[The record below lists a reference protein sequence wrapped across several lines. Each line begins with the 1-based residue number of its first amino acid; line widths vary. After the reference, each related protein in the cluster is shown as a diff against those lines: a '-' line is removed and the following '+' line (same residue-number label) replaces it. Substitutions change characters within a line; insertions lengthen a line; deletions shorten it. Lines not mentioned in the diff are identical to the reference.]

1 MGKIKEH
8 NKHQN
13 IEFNRGDQQGTY
25 LLPQAFREGSPTH
38 PSYGAGHATVAGAC
52 VTILKAWFKED
63 ELIQNPVVPNV
74 LNNPI
79 EIKDSNNVILY
90 KKTTELQPYTGTDQ
104 LTVGGELNKVAAN
117 IAIGRNWGGVHY
129 RSDYAESI
137 VLGEQL
143 ALGILQEQALTYN
156 ENFAC
161 ELTRFNGKKIKFN
174 GKKIVNV

>member
-1 MGKIKEH
+1 M
-8 NKHQN
+8 NQ
-13 IEFNRGDQQGTY
+13 
-25 LLPQAFREGSPTH
+25 FR
-38 PSYGAGHATVAGAC
+38 
-52 VTILKAWFKED
+52 
-63 ELIQNPVVPNV
+63 IQFVPNV

-117 IAIGRNWGGVHY
+117 IAIGRNWGGGHY